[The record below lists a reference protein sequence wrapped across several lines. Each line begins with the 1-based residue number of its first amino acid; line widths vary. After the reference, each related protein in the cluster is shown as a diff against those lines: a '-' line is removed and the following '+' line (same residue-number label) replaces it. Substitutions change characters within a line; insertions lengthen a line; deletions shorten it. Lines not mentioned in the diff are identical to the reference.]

1 MMTACERLS
10 DRMPDVARGTASW
23 SRDDADHLSRCASC
37 QDEWE
42 LVRAAA
48 THGLALGMRV
58 DAGRL
63 AQVVERRL
71 ERVPAVR
78 PATRAGWRTAWPVA
92 LAAGVALLLW
102 IGPRPQQPDAAAP
115 EVTVAVLHELDDL
128 SDSELEA
135 MLEAVEDPAALDYR
149 SLDTPESLG
158 DLSDAELQLLLNSME
173 D

>member
-1 MMTACERLS
+1 MMECERLS
-10 DRMPDVARGTASW
+10 DRMPEVARGTASW
-23 SRDDADHLSRCASC
+23 SREDADHLARCASC

-42 LVRAAA
+42 LVRAAV

-63 AQVVERRL
+63 AEGVERRL
-71 ERVPAVR
+71 ERLPEAR
-78 PATRAGWRTAWPVA
+78 PASRSGWWAAWPVA
-92 LAAGVALLLW
+92 LAAGILLLLW
-102 IGPRPQQPDAAAP
+102 VGPRPRSPDQAAP

-135 MLEAVEDPAALDYR
+135 MLDAVEDPAAPEYR

-158 DLSDAELQLLLNSME
+158 DLSEAELQLLLNSME